1 MTPLEKSLFCAK
13 RFFSSDI
20 YTLTDSLL
28 SLQTAIPPSKY
39 VHITFCVTYR
49 ESCKNK
55 AQPPFP
61 SVGTTYRGVGCSLG
75 SLSQLPTAGL
85 LASVPHIV
93 ASALLV
99 CSVCLRILN
108 IIPLYILLKFNSTI
122 IIAHCIG
129 ILKHLQLTH
138 F

>member
-1 MTPLEKSLFCAK
+1 MTPLEKKSLFCAK

-28 SLQTAIPPSKY
+28 SLQTAISPSKY
-39 VHITFCVTYR
+39 VHITLCCVTYR
-49 ESCKNK
+49 ESCKNIRLSPLFRPL
-55 AQPPFP
+55 AR
-61 SVGTTYRGVGCSLG
+61 YRGVGCSLG

-99 CSVCLRILN
+99 YSVCLRIFKYYSTLHTFFN
-108 IIPLYILLKFNSTI
+108 LIRPLLLR
-122 IIAHCIG
+122 IA
-129 ILKHLQLTH
+129 LE